1 MPAAS
6 TILEQLFA
14 IANAHPHLG
23 IAWHVAIV
31 VAAIGLARGLSTRR
45 AAALAIL
52 PLISVSLI
60 SASHGA
66 WFNAI
71 SFGVVAGS
79 TGYAILSHDL
89 APRWRTAVPRWSTAL
104 GVLLLG
110 FGIVYPHFTSPWF
123 RAIYASP
130 VGVVPCPTL
139 AVVAGYVLIAGGF
152 GSRIVPAVLAAATA
166 FYGVFGVLRLGVHL
180 DVVLLAGTVGLLCLT
195 GTAGARRADRALRS
209 PLPGRHRSPRPRA

>member
-14 IANAHPHLG
+14 IANAHPQLG
-23 IAWHVAIV
+23 IAWHVAIL
-31 VAAIGLARGLSTRR
+31 VAAIGLARGLATRR
-45 AAALAIL
+45 AAALAVL

-60 SASHGA
+60 SASHDA

-71 SFGVVAGS
+71 SFGVLAGAI
-79 TGYAILSHDL
+79 GYAILAHEL
-89 APRWRTAVPRWSTAL
+89 APRWRTSVPSWSTAL
-104 GVLLLG
+104 GVMLLG
-110 FGIVYPHFTSPWF
+110 FGIVYPHFTSPWY

-130 VGVVPCPTL
+130 IGVVPCPTL

-152 GSRIVPAVLAAATA
+152 GSRIVPALLALATA

-180 DVVLLAGTVGLLCLT
+180 DVVLLAGTVGLVWLT
-195 GTAGARRADRALRS
+195 GTAGARRADRAPRS
-209 PLPGRHRSPRPRA
+209 QLPGRLRSPRPRA